1 MVLGLIV
8 VLVPA
13 GFFVWRWYDR
23 SRDVQTTNDAY
34 VRGEITDL
42 SSRVSGYAVDVLF
55 DDGMPVK
62 ATDVV
67 VGIDPRDFRMAVEK
81 AEAALDQAKADLA
94 AVVASREL
102 GKSKVAVAEAALRS
116 AEAQAKN
123 SDTTLMRATILAK
136 DRFGTE
142 AALDD
147 AQAAEVK
154 AHSEVD
160 QATANLAYENQQLVV
175 IDANVGVAKAKV
187 GSAEAALLSAKFAL
201 ADTAVWAPIDGIVA
215 NRKTRVGEYVAAGT
229 HMLSIVPINDLW
241 VEANYRETQIGRMKV
256 GDPVRIDVDTYPGR
270 PICGYVEAILPA
282 AGSEFALIPPDNATG
297 NFTKI
302 VRRFTVR
309 IRFNRRDAN
318 AALARPGMSV
328 ETGRRGLHAR
338 QRLSDRTRQS
348 GRLLVRSVEGHG
360 RADAHQAT
368 RASWIGP
375 RSSSGPLRHPGSR
388 TPGTLAR
395 GHAAE
400 GVKPTP
406 YHAALS
412 TFDFPGESLRDEASS
427 LGARTACFF
436 CERAQGPKVRC
447 RIR

>member
-1 MVLGLIV
+1 MKAGLKRIAVALALIV

-13 GFFVWRWYDR
+13 GYYLWRWYDR

-42 SSRVSGYAVDVLF
+42 SSRVSGYAVEVLS

-62 ATDVV
+62 AADVV
-67 VGIDPRDFRMAVEK
+67 VRIDPRDFRMAVER
-81 AEAALDQAKADLA
+81 AEAALNQAKADLA
-94 AVVASREL
+94 SVVASREL
-102 GKSKVAVAEAALRS
+102 EKSKIAVAEAALRS

-136 DRFGTE
+136 DRFGTQ

-175 IDANVGVAKAKV
+175 IDANVGVAKARV
-187 GSAEAALLSAKFAL
+187 DSAEAALLTAKFVL

-215 NRKTRVGEYVAAGT
+215 NRKTQVGEYVATGT
-229 HMLSIVPINDLW
+229 RMLSIVPIENLW
-241 VEANYRETQIGRMKV
+241 VEANYRETQVGGMKV
-256 GDPVRIDVDTYPGR
+256 GDPVRVGVDTYPDR
-270 PICGYVEAILPA
+270 PICGYVEAVLPA
-282 AGSEFALIPPDNATG
+282 AGAEFALVPPDNATG

-309 IRFNRRDAN
+309 IRFSPRDAN

-328 ETGRRGLHAR
+328 ETAVAVSTPDNAAPTERGSR
-338 QRLSDRTRQS
+338 VGCSFDPSKDIVERTLTKLPEHP
-348 GRLLVRSVEGHG
+348 GLG
-360 RADAHQAT
+360 RA
-368 RASWIGP
+368 RP
-375 RSSSGPLRHPGSR
+375 
-388 TPGTLAR
+388 
-395 GHAAE
+395 
-400 GVKPTP
+400 
-406 YHAALS
+406 
-412 TFDFPGESLRDEASS
+412 
-427 LGARTACFF
+427 
-436 CERAQGPKVRC
+436 QGPSGTEIPVPPAH
-447 RIR
+447 

>member
-1 MVLGLIV
+1 MMAGLKRIAV
-8 VLVPA
+8 VLVAVLVLAPA

-42 SSRVSGYAVDVLF
+42 SSRVSGYAVDLLF

-67 VGIDPRDFRMAVEK
+67 VAIDPRDFRMAVEK
-81 AEAALDQAKADLA
+81 AEAALNQAKADLA

-102 GKSKVAVAEAALRS
+102 EKSKVAVAEAALRS

-136 DRFGTE
+136 DRFGTQ

-147 AQAAEVK
+147 AQAAGVK

-175 IDANVGVAKAKV
+175 IDANVGVAKARDD
-187 GSAEAALLSAKFAL
+187 SAEAALLSAKFAL

-229 HMLSIVPINDLW
+229 PMLSIVPIKNLW
-241 VEANYRETQIGRMKV
+241 VEANYRETQIGRMKI
-256 GDPVRIDVDTYPGR
+256 GDPVRIDIDTYPRR

-302 VRRFTVR
+302 VRRFVVR
-309 IRFNRRDAN
+309 IRFNRRDTD

-328 ETGRRGLHAR
+328 ETAVAVSTPDHASPAELGRRVGCSFDPSKDMVERTLTKLPEHPGL
-338 QRLSDRTRQS
+338 
-348 GRLLVRSVEGHG
+348 G
-360 RADAHQAT
+360 RA
-368 RASWIGP
+368 RP
-375 RSSSGPLRHPGSR
+375 
-388 TPGTLAR
+388 
-395 GHAAE
+395 
-400 GVKPTP
+400 
-406 YHAALS
+406 
-412 TFDFPGESLRDEASS
+412 
-427 LGARTACFF
+427 
-436 CERAQGPKVRC
+436 QGPAGTQVPLPPAR
-447 RIR
+447 

>member
-1 MVLGLIV
+1 MMAGLKRIAMVLGLV
-8 VLVPA
+8 VILVPA
-13 GFFVWRWYDR
+13 GVFIWNWYDR
-23 SRDVQTTNDAY
+23 SRTVQTTNDAY

-42 SSRVSGYAVDVLF
+42 SSRVSGYAVDLLF

-67 VGIDPRDFRMAVEK
+67 VAIDPRDFRMAVEK
-81 AEAALDQAKADLA
+81 AEAALNQAMADLT

-123 SDTTLMRATILAK
+123 SDSILMRAAALYK

-147 AQAAEVK
+147 AQAAGVK
-154 AHSEVD
+154 AHSTVD

-175 IDANVGVAKAKV
+175 IDANVGVAKARV
-187 GSAEAALLSAKFAL
+187 DSAEAALLSAKFAL

-215 NRKTRVGEYVAAGT
+215 NRKVRVGEYVAAGT
-229 HMLSIVPINDLW
+229 PMLSIVPIKNLW
-241 VEANYRETQIGRMKV
+241 VEANYRETQIGRMKI
-256 GDPVRIDVDTYPGR
+256 GDPVRIHIDTYPRR

-302 VRRFTVR
+302 VRRFVVR
-309 IRFNRRDAN
+309 IRFSRRDAA

-328 ETGRRGLHAR
+328 ETAVAVSTPDNASPAELGRRVGCSFDPSKDMVERTLTKLPEHPGL
-338 QRLSDRTRQS
+338 
-348 GRLLVRSVEGHG
+348 G
-360 RADAHQAT
+360 RA
-368 RASWIGP
+368 RP
-375 RSSSGPLRHPGSR
+375 
-388 TPGTLAR
+388 
-395 GHAAE
+395 
-400 GVKPTP
+400 
-406 YHAALS
+406 
-412 TFDFPGESLRDEASS
+412 
-427 LGARTACFF
+427 
-436 CERAQGPKVRC
+436 QGPAGTQVPLPPAR
-447 RIR
+447 

>member
-1 MVLGLIV
+1 MMAGLKRIAV
-8 VLVPA
+8 VLVAVLVLAPA

-42 SSRVSGYAVDVLF
+42 SSRVSGYAVDLLF

-67 VGIDPRDFRMAVEK
+67 VAIDPRDFRMAVEK
-81 AEAALDQAKADLA
+81 AEAALNQAKADLT

-123 SDTTLMRATILAK
+123 SDSILMRAAALYK

-147 AQAAEVK
+147 AQAAGVK
-154 AHSEVD
+154 AHSGVD
-160 QATANLAYENQQLVV
+160 QATADLAYENQQLVV
-175 IDANVGVAKAKV
+175 IDANVGVAKARV
-187 GSAEAALLSAKFAL
+187 DSAEAALLSAKFAL

-215 NRKTRVGEYVAAGT
+215 NRKVRVGEYVAAGT
-229 HMLSIVPINDLW
+229 PMLSIVPIKNLW
-241 VEANYRETQIGRMKV
+241 VEANYRETQIGRMKI
-256 GDPVRIDVDTYPGR
+256 GDPVRIDIDTSPRR

-302 VRRFTVR
+302 VRRFVVR
-309 IRFNRRDAN
+309 IRFNRRDAD

-328 ETGRRGLHAR
+328 ETAVAVSTPDHASPAELGRRVGCSFDPSKDMVERTLTKLPEHPGL
-338 QRLSDRTRQS
+338 
-348 GRLLVRSVEGHG
+348 G
-360 RADAHQAT
+360 RA
-368 RASWIGP
+368 RP
-375 RSSSGPLRHPGSR
+375 
-388 TPGTLAR
+388 
-395 GHAAE
+395 
-400 GVKPTP
+400 
-406 YHAALS
+406 
-412 TFDFPGESLRDEASS
+412 
-427 LGARTACFF
+427 
-436 CERAQGPKVRC
+436 QGPAGTQVPLPPAR
-447 RIR
+447 

>member
-1 MVLGLIV
+1 MIAGLKRIAAALGLVI

-13 GFFVWRWYDR
+13 GYYAWRWYDR
-23 SRDVQTTNDAY
+23 SRDVQPTNDAY

-42 SSRVSGYAVDVLF
+42 SSRVSGYAVEVLA
-55 DDGMPVK
+55 DDGMSVK

-67 VGIDPRDFRMAVEK
+67 VRIDARDFRIAVEK
-81 AEAALDQAKADLA
+81 AEAALNQAKADLA

-102 GKSKVAVAEAALRS
+102 QKSKVAVAEAALRS
-116 AEAQAKN
+116 AQAQAKN
-123 SDTTLMRATILAK
+123 SDTSLTRAAILAK
-136 DRFGTE
+136 DRFGTQ

-160 QATANLAYENQQLVV
+160 QATADLADHNQQLVV
-175 IDANVGVAKAKV
+175 IDANEAVAKARV

-201 ADTAVWAPIDGIVA
+201 ADTAVWAPIDGFVA
-215 NRKTRVGEYVAAGT
+215 NRKTRVGEYVTAGT
-229 HMLSIVPINDLW
+229 RMLSIVPINNLW

-256 GDPVRIDVDTYPGR
+256 GDPARIDVDTYPGR

-318 AALARPGMSV
+318 ADLARPGMSV
-328 ETGRRGLHAR
+328 ETAVAVSTPDDASPSERGN
-338 QRLSDRTRQS
+338 RLGCAFDPSKDM
-348 GRLLVRSVEGHG
+348 VERSLTKLPEHPGLG
-360 RADAHQAT
+360 RA
-368 RASWIGP
+368 RP
-375 RSSSGPLRHPGSR
+375 
-388 TPGTLAR
+388 
-395 GHAAE
+395 
-400 GVKPTP
+400 
-406 YHAALS
+406 
-412 TFDFPGESLRDEASS
+412 
-427 LGARTACFF
+427 
-436 CERAQGPKVRC
+436 
-447 RIR
+447 

>member
-1 MVLGLIV
+1 MKAGLKRIAVALALIV
-8 VLVPA
+8 VLVPV
-13 GFFVWRWYDR
+13 GYYLWRWYDR

-42 SSRVSGYAVDVLF
+42 SSRVSGYAVEVLS

-62 ATDVV
+62 AADVV
-67 VGIDPRDFRMAVEK
+67 VRIDPRDFRMAVEK
-81 AEAALDQAKADLA
+81 AEAALNQAKADLA
-94 AVVASREL
+94 SVVAGREL

-136 DRFGTE
+136 DRFGTQ

-160 QATANLAYENQQLVV
+160 QARANLAYENQQLVV

-187 GSAEAALLSAKFAL
+187 GSAEAALLTAKFAL

-215 NRKTRVGEYVAAGT
+215 NRKTQVGEYVAAGT
-229 HMLSIVPINDLW
+229 RMLSIVPIENLW
-241 VEANYRETQIGRMKV
+241 VEANYRETQVGGMKV
-256 GDPVRIDVDTYPGR
+256 GDPVRVGVDTYPDK

-282 AGSEFALIPPDNATG
+282 AGSEFALVPPDNATG

-309 IRFNRRDAN
+309 IRFSPRDAN

-328 ETGRRGLHAR
+328 ETAVAVSIPDNAAPTERGNR
-338 QRLSDRTRQS
+338 VDCSFDPSKDMVERTLTKLPEHP
-348 GRLLVRSVEGHG
+348 GLG
-360 RADAHQAT
+360 RA
-368 RASWIGP
+368 RP
-375 RSSSGPLRHPGSR
+375 
-388 TPGTLAR
+388 
-395 GHAAE
+395 
-400 GVKPTP
+400 
-406 YHAALS
+406 
-412 TFDFPGESLRDEASS
+412 
-427 LGARTACFF
+427 
-436 CERAQGPKVRC
+436 QGPSGTQLPATPAH
-447 RIR
+447 